1 MKSEAVLITGATKR
15 LGMQFSKQCLQM
27 GYDIVAHYRSSKGS
41 LHSWMSRNGIAEHRV
56 TYLQADLNDAPEKV
70 IDRAVTSEKRL
81 VGLINN
87 ASVYTSDTPDNPDHF
102 DDTITTNAVS
112 PMKLSVAFSNRVAK
126 GWIINITDAHIYSY
140 NTAFHDYRISKR
152 LLEEITLRL
161 AARLA
166 PRIRVNAL
174 APGAMLPPP
183 GASRKDLEQLKGSIP
198 LKKVGDIAALRSGLA
213 FLIEN
218 TYVTG
223 QILYI
228 DGGRHL
234 I

>member
-1 MKSEAVLITGATKR
+1 MRKDAVIITGATKR
-15 LGMQFSKQCLQM
+15 LGLQFSKQCLHM
-27 GYDIVAHYRSSKGS
+27 GYDVVAHYRSSKGH
-41 LHSWMSRNGIAEHRV
+41 LHSWMSRNGIGEHRV
-56 TYLQADLNDAPEKV
+56 VHLQADLTDDPENV
-70 IDRAVTSEKRL
+70 IRQAVLSKKKI

-87 ASVYTSDTPDNPDHF
+87 ASIYSPDTK
-102 DDTITTNAVS
+102 DDPNDFAKNLTTNAVS
-112 PMKLSVAFSNRVAK
+112 PMRLSMEFSNHVAK
-126 GWIINITDAHIYSY
+126 GWIINITDAHIYALDS
-140 NTAFHDYRISKR
+140 AFQNYQISKR
-152 LLEEITLRL
+152 LLEEITIRL

-174 APGAMLPPP
+174 APGAMLPPA
-183 GASRKDLEQLKGSIP
+183 GGSKEDFEKLKETIP
-198 LKKVGDIAALRSGLA
+198 LKKVGDLDALRSGLV

-234 I
+234 V